1 MDVIER
7 SLRGPRDRRGS
18 GIARLAAAVIAGWL
32 LCPTAGHTQPVASST
47 DPPPRPTRDEQ
58 VLVPAPA
65 AAREPTAADLAGA
78 PVPGAE
84 SGRLDRID
92 GGDSPPRLIA
102 RGFLYLPKLA
112 VQVAMAPVRAGIW
125 ANDRYR
131 IVDHTWGVLFNE
143 PGTIGIYPTA
153 RLESG
158 FGVTVGARLIHRSLF
173 GAREKL
179 SLKAAA
185 GGRFRQAFEASLRSG
200 ERFGERL
207 KLELTGEYE
216 RRPNERFYGIGNRD
230 EVAALPDP
238 AMPMD
243 ALDDAISLEVRHRQQ
258 LARASAVGGVHVA
271 GPLHV
276 LGAGAL
282 TDFRVGRGED
292 GPPIDQIYRPETL
305 IGWGGARHIYTELE
319 LRWDTRRAA
328 SPWEPTPVVSSGGLA
343 SVYGGQVHRIDG
355 GGPDFWRYGA
365 ELQRFVH
372 LARGPRVL
380 AARAHVEGVTGA
392 RGEVPF
398 FELPA
403 LGGTKLLRGYP
414 TERFRDRIAAVGSLD
429 YQWDLSQLFSA
440 RVFADVGRVYAST
453 HELALS
459 GMRLGYGVG
468 LDVHT
473 QTRFWLRGSIAS
485 SIDGGVFLD
494 LSFEP
499 VFAVDHRVE
508 RR

>member
-1 MDVIER
+1 MHVSDR
-7 SLRGPRDRRGS
+7 SLPRL
-18 GIARLAAAVIAGWL
+18 ARLAAPAAIAGGL
-32 LCPTAGHTQPVASST
+32 LCPVTGHTQPIVSST
-47 DPPPRPTRDEQ
+47 DPRPRPVRDESG
-58 VLVPAPA
+58 LAPAPA
-65 AAREPTAADLAGA
+65 AEREPTAADVTGA
-78 PVPGAE
+78 PAPGAE

-92 GGDSPPRLIA
+92 GGDSAPRLVA

-131 IVDHTWGVLFNE
+131 IVDHTWGVLFND
-143 PGTIGIYPTA
+143 PGTIGLYPTA

-158 FGVTVGARLIHRSLF
+158 FGVTLGARLIHRDLF
-173 GAREKL
+173 GDREKL
-179 SLKAAA
+179 SLRASV
-185 GGRFRQAFEASLRSG
+185 GGRFRQAFGASLRSG
-200 ERFGERL
+200 ERFGDRL
-207 KLELTGEYE
+207 SLELEGEYD

-230 EVAALPDP
+230 EARSLPDP

-243 ALDDAISLEVRHRQQ
+243 ALDDTMSLEVRHRQQ
-258 LARASAVGGVHVA
+258 LARASAIADVHVA

-282 TDFRVGRGED
+282 TDLRVGRGED
-292 GPPIDQIYRPETL
+292 GPPIDEVYRPETL
-305 IGWGGARHIYTELE
+305 IGWDGARHIYTELE
-319 LRWDTRRAA
+319 LRLDSRRAA
-328 SPWEPTPVVSSGGLA
+328 SPWEPRPVVSGGGLA
-343 SVYGGQVHRIDG
+343 SVYGGRVHRIDG

-365 ELQRFVH
+365 LLQRFVR

-392 RGEVPF
+392 RGELPF

-403 LGGTKLLRGYP
+403 LGGAKLLRGYP
-414 TERFRDRIAAVGSLD
+414 TERFRDRLAAIGSLD
-429 YQWDLSQLFSA
+429 YQWDLSQLCSA
-440 RVFADVGRVYAST
+440 RVFADVGRVYASAD
-453 HELALS
+453 ELALS
-459 GMRLGYGVG
+459 GLRLGYGIG
-468 LDVHT
+468 LDLHT

-494 LSFEP
+494 LAFEP
-499 VFAVDHRVE
+499 VFEIDHRVE